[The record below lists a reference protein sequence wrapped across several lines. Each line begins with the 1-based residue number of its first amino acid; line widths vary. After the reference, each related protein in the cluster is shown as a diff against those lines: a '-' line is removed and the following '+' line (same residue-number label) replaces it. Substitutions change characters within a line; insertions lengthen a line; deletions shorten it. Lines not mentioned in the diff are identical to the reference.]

1 MSTSGHSVRKLPHP
15 SVCFQ
20 RRPKNQRHIT
30 SSLDRGANFVEPDLV
45 KKHFKLLFRISTYTA
60 LSLLFLA
67 CGQTTSDEPSTGT
80 AEKPVIAL
88 IMKSLAN
95 EFFKTMG
102 EGAEKHHATNADQY
116 DLIVN
121 GIKNESDVSAQ
132 VDMVEQMMAR
142 GVDAI
147 VIAPADSKALIPILK
162 RASDSGTLVINID
175 NKLDSEILEELKFN
189 LPFVGP
195 DNRAGARKVGEVVA
209 QQLQANDEVAIIE
222 GITTTFNA
230 IQRRLGFE
238 DAMQAAG
245 VKVVTKQ
252 SGYWEM
258 EPANNVASAM
268 LNEHKHLKALLC
280 ANDSMA
286 LGAVAAVRAAGLEG
300 KVLVAG
306 FDNISA
312 VRPLILN
319 GHMLATA
326 DQHGDKLAAFG
337 IQAALDI
344 LTGGEQPEDQQ
355 TVVDLITKES
365 LNQ

>member
-1 MSTSGHSVRKLPHP
+1 MTIHP
-15 SVCFQ
+15 RFTL
-20 RRPKNQRHIT
+20 RFLKNIT
-30 SSLDRGANFVEPDLV
+30 LV
-45 KKHFKLLFRISTYTA
+45 F
-60 LSLLFLA
+60 LLFLVTS
-67 CGQTTSDEPSTGT
+67 CGGDKESQTSENSRPT
-80 AEKPVIAL
+80 VAL

-102 EGAEKHHATNADQY
+102 EGAEQHHAENPKLY

-132 VDMVEQMMAR
+132 VDMVEQMMSR

-162 RASDSGTLVINID
+162 RARDAGVLVINID
-175 NKLDSEILEELKFN
+175 NKLDADILQDLNFN

-195 DNRAGARKVGEVVA
+195 DNREGARIVGEVVA
-209 QQLQANDEVAIIE
+209 QQLQPGDEVAIIE

-230 IQRRLGFE
+230 IQRRMGFE
-238 DAMQAAG
+238 DAMTTG
-245 VKVVTKQ
+245 GMKVVSKQ

-268 LNEHKHLKALLC
+268 LNEHKNLKALLC

-286 LGAVAAVRAAGLEG
+286 LGAVAAVRAARLEG

-312 VRPLILN
+312 VQPLIMN
-319 GHMLATA
+319 GQMIATA
-326 DQHGDKLAAFG
+326 DQHGGKLAAFG

-344 LTGGEQPEDQQ
+344 LSGG
-355 TVVDLITKES
+355 
-365 LNQ
+365 

>member
-1 MSTSGHSVRKLPHP
+1 
-15 SVCFQ
+15 
-20 RRPKNQRHIT
+20 
-30 SSLDRGANFVEPDLV
+30 
-45 KKHFKLLFRISTYTA
+45 
-60 LSLLFLA
+60 
-67 CGQTTSDEPSTGT
+67 
-80 AEKPVIAL
+80 
-88 IMKSLAN
+88 MKSLAN

-102 EGAEKHHATNADQY
+102 EGAEKHHSENADQY

-132 VDMVEQMMAR
+132 VDMVEQMMSR

-147 VIAPADSKALIPILK
+147 VIAPADSKALIPVLK
-162 RASDSGTLVINID
+162 RASDAGILVVNID
-175 NKLDSEILEELKFN
+175 NKLDSEILRDLDMN

-195 DNRAGARKVGEVVA
+195 DNRDGARMVGEVVA
-209 QQLQANDEVAIIE
+209 QQLQENDEVAIIE

-238 DAMQAAG
+238 DAMRAG
-245 VKVVTKQ
+245 GMKVVSKQ

-258 EPANNVASAM
+258 ERANNVASAM
-268 LNEHKHLKALLC
+268 LSEHKNLRALLC

-286 LGAVAAVRAAGLEG
+286 LGAAAAVRAAGLEG

-312 VRPLILN
+312 VRPLISN
-319 GHMLATA
+319 GEMIATA

-344 LTGGEQPEDQQ
+344 LSGGVKTEVQKTD
-355 TVVDLITKES
+355 VDLVTRDT
-365 LNQ
+365 LTR

>member
-1 MSTSGHSVRKLPHP
+1 
-15 SVCFQ
+15 
-20 RRPKNQRHIT
+20 
-30 SSLDRGANFVEPDLV
+30 
-45 KKHFKLLFRISTYTA
+45 
-60 LSLLFLA
+60 
-67 CGQTTSDEPSTGT
+67 
-80 AEKPVIAL
+80 
-88 IMKSLAN
+88 MKSLAN

-102 EGAEKHHATNADQY
+102 EGAEMHHAENPDQY

-132 VDMVEQMMAR
+132 VDMVEQMMSR

-162 RASDSGTLVINID
+162 RASDAGVLVINID
-175 NKLDSEILEELKFN
+175 NKLDSDILKELNLN

-195 DNRAGARKVGEVVA
+195 NNRDGARMVGEVVA

-238 DAMQAAG
+238 DAMQAGG
-245 VKVVTKQ
+245 VKVVSKQ

-268 LNEHKHLKALLC
+268 LNEHENLKALLC

-286 LGAVAAVRAAGLEG
+286 LGAVAAVRAAGLEE

-319 GHMLATA
+319 GQMIATA
-326 DQHGDKLAAFG
+326 DQHGDQLAAFG

-344 LTGGEQPEDQQ
+344 LSGGEQPKDQQ
-355 TVVDLITKES
+355 TVVDLITQET

>member
-1 MSTSGHSVRKLPHP
+1 MSPHFRLLTRSIP
-15 SVCFQ
+15 IAALLCSFLLMISCG
-20 RRPKNQRHIT
+20 KNGNSNDSR
-30 SSLDRGANFVEPDLV
+30 S
-45 KKHFKLLFRISTYTA
+45 
-60 LSLLFLA
+60 
-67 CGQTTSDEPSTGT
+67 
-80 AEKPVIAL
+80 KPTIAL
-88 IMKSLAN
+88 VMKSLAN

-102 EGAEKHHATNADQY
+102 EGAEQHHRENADQY

-132 VDMVEQMMAR
+132 VDMVEQMMSR

-162 RASDSGTLVINID
+162 RASDSGILVINID
-175 NKLDSEILEELKFN
+175 NKLDSEILEDLDMN

-195 DNRAGARKVGEVVA
+195 DNRDGARMVGYVVS
-209 QQLQANDEVAIIE
+209 QQLQVNDEVAIIE

-238 DAMQAAG
+238 DAMRAG
-245 VKVVTKQ
+245 GMKVVSKQ

-258 EPANNVASAM
+258 ERANNVASAM
-268 LNEHKHLKALLC
+268 LNEHKNLKALLC

-286 LGAVAAVRAAGLEG
+286 LGAAAAVRAAGLEG

-312 VRPLILN
+312 VHPLILS
-319 GHMLATA
+319 GEMTATA

-344 LTGGEQPEDQQ
+344 LSGGEQPQDQQ
-355 TVVDLITKES
+355 TVVDLITQEFFG
-365 LNQ
+365 Q

>member
-1 MSTSGHSVRKLPHP
+1 MTIHP
-15 SVCFQ
+15 RFTL
-20 RRPKNQRHIT
+20 RFLKNIT
-30 SSLDRGANFVEPDLV
+30 LV
-45 KKHFKLLFRISTYTA
+45 F
-60 LSLLFLA
+60 LLFLVTS
-67 CGQTTSDEPSTGT
+67 CGGDKESQTSENSRPT
-80 AEKPVIAL
+80 VAL

-102 EGAEKHHATNADQY
+102 EGAEQHHAENPELY

-132 VDMVEQMMAR
+132 VDMVEQMMSR

-162 RASDSGTLVINID
+162 RARDAGVLVINID
-175 NKLDSEILEELKFN
+175 NKLDTDILQDLNFN

-195 DNRAGARKVGEVVA
+195 DNREGARMVGEVVA
-209 QQLQANDEVAIIE
+209 QQLQPGDEVAIIE

-230 IQRRLGFE
+230 IQRRMGFE
-238 DAMQAAG
+238 DAMTTG
-245 VKVVTKQ
+245 GMKVVSKQ

-268 LNEHKHLKALLC
+268 LNEHKNLKALLS

-286 LGAVAAVRAAGLEG
+286 LGAVAAVREAGLEG
-300 KVLVAG
+300 KLLVAG

-312 VRPLILN
+312 VQPLIMN
-319 GHMLATA
+319 GQMIATA
-326 DQHGDKLAAFG
+326 DQHGGKLAAFG

-344 LTGGEQPEDQQ
+344 LSGGEKPEDKQ
-355 TVVDLITKES
+355 TVVDLITKETIS
-365 LNQ
+365 Q

>member
-1 MSTSGHSVRKLPHP
+1 MTIHP
-15 SVCFQ
+15 RFTL
-20 RRPKNQRHIT
+20 RFLKNIT
-30 SSLDRGANFVEPDLV
+30 LV
-45 KKHFKLLFRISTYTA
+45 F
-60 LSLLFLA
+60 LLFLVTS
-67 CGQTTSDEPSTGT
+67 CGGDKESQTSENSRPT
-80 AEKPVIAL
+80 VAL

-102 EGAEKHHATNADQY
+102 EGAEQHHAENPKLY

-132 VDMVEQMMAR
+132 VDMVEQMMSR

-162 RASDSGTLVINID
+162 RARDAGVLVINID
-175 NKLDSEILEELKFN
+175 NKLDADILQDLNFN

-195 DNRAGARKVGEVVA
+195 DNREGARMVGEVVA
-209 QQLQANDEVAIIE
+209 QQLQPGDEVAIIE

-230 IQRRLGFE
+230 IQRRMGFE
-238 DAMQAAG
+238 DAMTTG
-245 VKVVTKQ
+245 GMKVVSKQ

-268 LNEHKHLKALLC
+268 LNEHKNLKALLC

-286 LGAVAAVRAAGLEG
+286 LGAVAAVRAARLEG
-300 KVLVAG
+300 KLLVAG

-312 VRPLILN
+312 VQPLIMN
-319 GHMLATA
+319 GQMIATA
-326 DQHGDKLAAFG
+326 DQHGGKLAAFG

-344 LTGGEQPEDQQ
+344 LSGGEKPEDKQ
-355 TVVDLITKES
+355 TVVDLITKETIS
-365 LNQ
+365 Q